1 MGIIRTQKKKN
12 RRGALAVEAAIVF
25 PLLLLL
31 TLGAIR
37 YGWLFLKAEQ
47 ITNAARMGA
56 SIAVLPNSTADTVNT
71 AVSNLMIAADINPDD
86 CTVLITPEDIGTLQ
100 IGDYVTVRVSV
111 PGNKVDIMPVPLLT
125 ELDPNSWNLSAEV
138 TMAKE
143 GY

>member
-1 MGIIRTQKKKN
+1 MVRKLKKN
-12 RRGALAVEAAIVF
+12 YKGLALVEVAIVF
-25 PLLLLL
+25 PLLLLI

-56 SIAVLPNSTADTVNT
+56 RIAVLPDSTADTVYA
-71 AVSNLMIAADINPDD
+71 AVDNLMVAANIDPAACTVTITPADIGALEVGDSL
-86 CTVLITPEDIGTLQ
+86 TVK
-100 IGDYVTVRVSV
+100 VTVPCSS
-111 PGNKVDIMPVPLLT
+111 VDIMNVPLFTDL
-125 ELDPNSWNLSAEV
+125 EPEDWDLGAEV